1 MMLGT
6 YEGPSTMTIHV
17 DLERVEL
24 TADDKLQEI
33 REKARELT
41 DLLRDYLPPCHE
53 ADNAVKVA
61 EMAAGW
67 ARIAMRNHPE

>member
-1 MMLGT
+1 
-6 YEGPSTMTIHV
+6 MTEIV
-17 DLERVEL
+17 ALERVIL
-24 TADDKLQEI
+24 TADDKLAEI

-41 DLLRDYLPPCHE
+41 DLLKDLLPPCHE

-67 ARIAMRNHPE
+67 VRIAMRNHPE